1 MNFCNQLWEEN
12 QDIIQK
18 IVSMDFIQDM
28 FEGSLADEK
37 FYYYIEQDIHYLND
51 YARANA
57 YLMAKSENTEQLK
70 FFLESTDASFKEQER
85 VHGHYTVQ
93 PAYSQKNTLT
103 PAFKNY
109 SNFILYNTASKA
121 LPVGYA
127 SIMACPWLY
136 VYLGEYFSAKK
147 FDNTKYQYWF
157 EANCTIEVQDWLQ
170 KQKQYLENFAQD
182 YPSYQEEMKK
192 LFREALFLEY
202 NFWNDAYLLKNI

>member
-1 MNFCNQLWEEN
+1 MTFCDQLWEEN

-28 FEGSLADEK
+28 FDGSLSNEQ

-70 FFLESTDASFKEQER
+70 FFLASADASFKEQER

-93 PAYSQKNTLT
+93 PDYSQKNTLT

-109 SNFILYNTASKA
+109 SNFILYNTATQS
-121 LPVGYA
+121 LPIGYA
-127 SIMACPWLY
+127 SILACPWLY
-136 VYLGEYFSAKK
+136 VYLGEHFSAKK

-157 EANCTIEVQDWLQ
+157 EANCTIEVQEWLIE
-170 KQKQYLENFAQD
+170 QKQYFETFAINF
-182 YPSYQEEMKK
+182 PSYREEMKK
-192 LFREALFLEY
+192 LFRDALFLEY
-202 NFWNDAYLLKNI
+202 EFWNDAYLLKSI